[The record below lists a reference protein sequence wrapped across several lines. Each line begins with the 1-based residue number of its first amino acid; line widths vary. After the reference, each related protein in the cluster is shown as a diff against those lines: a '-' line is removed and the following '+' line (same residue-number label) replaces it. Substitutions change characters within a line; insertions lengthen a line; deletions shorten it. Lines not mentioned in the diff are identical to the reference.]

1 MGKGPG
7 CGGFWGRE
15 EIGLGKGTL
24 KDQVRKIK
32 KKGVEKI
39 GLSRDVG
46 GMFKVV
52 VEVEV
57 ELVKDEIG

>member
-1 MGKGPG
+1 M
-7 CGGFWGRE
+7 
-15 EIGLGKGTL
+15 GKGTL